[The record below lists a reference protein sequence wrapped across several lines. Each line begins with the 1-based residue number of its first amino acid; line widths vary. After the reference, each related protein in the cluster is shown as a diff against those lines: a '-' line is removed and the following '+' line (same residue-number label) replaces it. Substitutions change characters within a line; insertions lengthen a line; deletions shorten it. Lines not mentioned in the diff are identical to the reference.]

1 VVVNHST
8 PGSVITSLWI
18 CWEFWEQ
25 RTPTFSSS
33 EVEQIISR
41 ANEQCA
47 MLYRMLA
54 GAGLIKANA
63 ITQLLPTI
71 KAVMPN

>member
-1 VVVNHST
+1 
-8 PGSVITSLWI
+8 
-18 CWEFWEQ
+18 
-25 RTPTFSSS
+25 
-33 EVEQIISR
+33 
-41 ANEQCA
+41 
-47 MLYRMLA
+47 MLA